1 MQRLSS
7 VFKQAYS
14 AKDSIGEKVTKNLTP
29 QTKSRLKQVSL
40 FLSENQVPRY
50 IVYGII
56 ALKVITIYDKWRQ
69 LVAI

>member
-1 MQRLSS
+1 M
-7 VFKQAYS
+7 FKQAYS
-14 AKDSIGEKVTKNLTP
+14 AKDNISEKVTKNLTP

-56 ALKVITIYDKWRQ
+56 AIKVITIYDKWRQ

>member
-1 MQRLSS
+1 M
-7 VFKQAYS
+7 FKQAYS

-56 ALKVITIYDKWRQ
+56 AIKVITIYDKWRL